1 MPLYK
6 TITVN
11 SATKVLI
18 WKIEESFD
26 TLLKNIELSTKNTDR
41 LNSMK
46 SILHQKGFLSIR
58 HLLAI
63 EGYTDYDLYYDTNGK
78 PHLKDGLYIS
88 ITHSF
93 IFSAIILSDI
103 KVGIDVEKKRD
114 KILRIAHKF
123 TFFKNLDKLSLIS
136 KIRKLTIIWCAKE
149 SLYKSFNR
157 VGLTFLN
164 HIHVEDFN
172 LYQNETTAIVNF
184 DNKIESYHIWFQEF
198 EDFTCAY
205 SLINNKIDESII

>member
-26 TLLKNIELSTKNTDR
+26 TLLKNIELTAENTGR

-58 HLLAI
+58 HLLAL

-78 PHLKDGLYIS
+78 PHLKDELNIS

-123 TFFKNLDKLSLIS
+123 TSVKNFDKSSLTT
-136 KIRKLTIIWCAKE
+136 KIRKLTAIWCAKE
-149 SLYKSFNR
+149 SLYKSFNS
-157 VGLTFLN
+157 VGLSFLN
-164 HIHVEDFN
+164 HIHVEDFG
-172 LYQNETTAIVNF
+172 LDQKETTAIADFN
-184 DNKIESYHIWFQEF
+184 NKTESYHVRFNEF
-198 EDFTCAY
+198 EGFTCAY
-205 SLINNKIDESII
+205 ALINNKH

>member
-26 TLLKNIELSTKNTDR
+26 TLLKNIELTAKNTRR

-58 HLLAI
+58 HLLAL
-63 EGYTDYDLYYDTNGK
+63 EGYTDYDLYYDPNGK
-78 PHLKDGLYIS
+78 PHLKDGLNIS

-93 IFSAIILSDI
+93 IFSAIILSDN

-114 KILRIAHKF
+114 KIIRIAHKF
-123 TFFKNLDKLSLIS
+123 TSVKNFEKSSLTTKIS
-136 KIRKLTIIWCAKE
+136 KLTAIWCAKE

-157 VGLTFLN
+157 VGLSFLN
-164 HIHVEDFN
+164 HIHVADFG
-172 LYQNETTAIVNF
+172 LDQNETTAIADFN
-184 DNKIESYHIWFQEF
+184 NKTESYHIWFSEF
-198 EDFTCAY
+198 EGFTCAY
-205 SLINNKIDESII
+205 ALINNKN

>member
-26 TLLKNIELSTKNTDR
+26 TLLKNIELTAKNTGR

-58 HLLAI
+58 HLLAL
-63 EGYTDYDLYYDTNGK
+63 EGFTDYDLYYDTNGK

>member
-11 SATKVLI
+11 AATKVLI

-26 TLLKNIELSTKNTDR
+26 ALLKNIELTTENTDR
-41 LNSMK
+41 LNKMK
-46 SILHQKGFLSIR
+46 SVLHQKGFLSIR

-63 EGYTDYDLYYDTNGK
+63 EGYTDYDLFYDANGK
-78 PHLKDGLYIS
+78 PHLTDGVHVS

-123 TFFKNLDKLSLIS
+123 TSVKNFDKSSLTT
-136 KIRKLTIIWCAKE
+136 KIRKLTAIWCAKE
-149 SLYKSFNR
+149 SLYKGFNSA
-157 VGLTFLN
+157 GLSFLN
-164 HIHVEDFN
+164 HIHIEDFG
-172 LYQNETTAIVNF
+172 LDQNETTAIVDFN
-184 DNKIESYHIWFQEF
+184 NKTESYHIWFSEF
-198 EDFTCAY
+198 EGFTCAY
-205 SLINNKIDESII
+205 ALINNKN

>member
-26 TLLKNIELSTKNTDR
+26 NLLQNIELTAKNTGR

-46 SILHQKGFLSIR
+46 SILHQKGFLSVR
-58 HLLAI
+58 HLLAL

-78 PHLKDGLYIS
+78 PHLKDELNIS

-93 IFSAIILSDI
+93 IFSAVILSDT

-114 KILRIAHKF
+114 KILQIAHKF
-123 TFFKNLDKLSLIS
+123 TSVKNFDKSSLTT
-136 KIRKLTIIWCAKE
+136 KIRKLTAIWCAKE
-149 SLYKSFNR
+149 SLYKSFNS
-157 VGLTFLN
+157 VGLSFLN
-164 HIHVEDFN
+164 HIHVEDFG
-172 LYQNETTAIVNF
+172 LDQKETTAIADFN
-184 DNKIESYHIWFQEF
+184 NKTESYHVRFNEF
-198 EDFTCAY
+198 EGFTCAY
-205 SLINNKIDESII
+205 ALINNKH

>member
-26 TLLKNIELSTKNTDR
+26 TLLKNIELTAENTGR

-58 HLLAI
+58 HLLAL

-78 PHLKDGLYIS
+78 PHLKDELNIS

-93 IFSAIILSDI
+93 IFSAIILSDT

-123 TFFKNLDKLSLIS
+123 TSVKNFDKSSLTT
-136 KIRKLTIIWCAKE
+136 KIRKLTAIWCAKE
-149 SLYKSFNR
+149 SLYKSFNS
-157 VGLTFLN
+157 VGLSFLN
-164 HIHVEDFN
+164 HIHVEDFG
-172 LYQNETTAIVNF
+172 LDQKETTAIADFN
-184 DNKIESYHIWFQEF
+184 NKTESYHVRFNEF
-198 EDFTCAY
+198 EGFTCAY
-205 SLINNKIDESII
+205 ALINNKN

>member
-26 TLLKNIELSTKNTDR
+26 TLLKNIELTAKNTRR

-58 HLLAI
+58 HLLAL
-63 EGYTDYDLYYDTNGK
+63 EGYTDYDLYYDPNGK
-78 PHLKDGLYIS
+78 PHLKDGLNIS

-93 IFSAIILSDI
+93 IFSAIILSDN

-114 KILRIAHKF
+114 KIIRIAHKF
-123 TFFKNLDKLSLIS
+123 TSVKNFEKSSLTT
-136 KIRKLTIIWCAKE
+136 KIRKLTAIWCAKE

-157 VGLTFLN
+157 VGLSFLN
-164 HIHVEDFN
+164 HIHVADFG
-172 LYQNETTAIVNF
+172 LDQNETTAIADFN
-184 DNKIESYHIWFQEF
+184 NKTESYHVRFSEF
-198 EDFTCAY
+198 EGFTCAY
-205 SLINNKIDESII
+205 ALINNKN

>member
-11 SATKVLI
+11 AATKVLI

-26 TLLKNIELSTKNTDR
+26 ALLKNIELTTENTER
-41 LNSMK
+41 LNKMK
-46 SILHQKGFLSIR
+46 SVLHQKGFLSIR

-63 EGYTDYDLYYDTNGK
+63 EGYTDYDLFYDANGK
-78 PHLKDGLYIS
+78 PHLTDGVHVS

-123 TFFKNLDKLSLIS
+123 NAVKELSKLSLTS
-136 KIRKLTIIWCAKE
+136 RIRKLTAIWCAKE
-149 SLYKSFNR
+149 SLYKGFNSA
-157 VGLTFLN
+157 GLSFLN
-164 HIHVEDFN
+164 HIHIEDFG
-172 LYQNETTAIVNF
+172 LDQNETTAIVDFN
-184 DNKIESYHIWFQEF
+184 NKTESYHIWFSEF
-198 EDFTCAY
+198 EGFTCAY
-205 SLINNKIDESII
+205 ALINNKN

>member
-11 SATKVLI
+11 AATKVLI
-18 WKIEESFD
+18 WKIEESFAA
-26 TLLKNIELSTKNTDR
+26 LLKNIELTTENTDR
-41 LNSMK
+41 LNKMK
-46 SILHQKGFLSIR
+46 SVLHQKGFLSIR

-63 EGYTDYDLYYDTNGK
+63 EGYTDYDLFYDANGK
-78 PHLKDGLYIS
+78 PHLTDGVHVS

-123 TFFKNLDKLSLIS
+123 NAVKELSKLSLTS
-136 KIRKLTIIWCAKE
+136 RIRKLTAIWCAKE
-149 SLYKSFNR
+149 SLYKGFNSA
-157 VGLTFLN
+157 GLSFLN
-164 HIHVEDFN
+164 HIYIEDFG
-172 LYQNETTAIVNF
+172 LDQNETTAIVDFN
-184 DNKIESYHIWFQEF
+184 NKTESYHIWFSEF
-198 EDFTCAY
+198 EGFTCAY
-205 SLINNKIDESII
+205 ALINNKN

>member
-11 SATKVLI
+11 AATKVLI

-26 TLLKNIELSTKNTDR
+26 TLLKNIKLTAKNTGR

-58 HLLAI
+58 HLLAL

-78 PHLKDGLYIS
+78 PHLKDELNIS

-93 IFSAIILSDI
+93 IFSAIILSDN

-123 TFFKNLDKLSLIS
+123 TSVKNFDKSSLTN
-136 KIRKLTIIWCAKE
+136 KIRKLTAIWCAKE
-149 SLYKSFNR
+149 SLYKSFNSA
-157 VGLTFLN
+157 GLSFLN
-164 HIHVEDFN
+164 HIHVEDFG
-172 LYQNETTAIVNF
+172 LDQKETTAIADFN
-184 DNKIESYHIWFQEF
+184 NKTESYNVRFNEF
-198 EDFTCAY
+198 EGFTCAY
-205 SLINNKIDESII
+205 ALINNKN

>member
-11 SATKVLI
+11 AATKVLI

-26 TLLKNIELSTKNTDR
+26 ALLKNIELTTENTDR
-41 LNSMK
+41 LNKMK
-46 SILHQKGFLSIR
+46 SVLHQKGFLSIR

-63 EGYTDYDLYYDTNGK
+63 EGYTDYDLFYDANGK
-78 PHLKDGLYIS
+78 PHLTDGVHVS

-123 TFFKNLDKLSLIS
+123 NAVKELSKLSLTS
-136 KIRKLTIIWCAKE
+136 RIRKLTAIWCAKE
-149 SLYKSFNR
+149 SLYKGFNSA
-157 VGLTFLN
+157 GLSFLN
-164 HIHVEDFN
+164 HIHIEDFG
-172 LYQNETTAIVNF
+172 LDQNETTAIADFN
-184 DNKIESYHIWFQEF
+184 NKTESYHIWFSEF
-198 EDFTCAY
+198 EGFTCAY
-205 SLINNKIDESII
+205 ALINNKN

>member
-26 TLLKNIELSTKNTDR
+26 TLLKNIELTAENTGR

-58 HLLAI
+58 HLLAL

-78 PHLKDGLYIS
+78 PHLKDELNIS

-93 IFSAIILSDI
+93 IFSAIILSDT

-123 TFFKNLDKLSLIS
+123 TSVKNFDKSSLTT
-136 KIRKLTIIWCAKE
+136 KIRKLTAIWCAKE
-149 SLYKSFNR
+149 SLYKSFNS
-157 VGLTFLN
+157 VGLSFLN
-164 HIHVEDFN
+164 HIHVEDFG
-172 LYQNETTAIVNF
+172 LDQKETTAIADFN
-184 DNKIESYHIWFQEF
+184 NKTESYHVRFSEF
-198 EDFTCAY
+198 EGFTCAY
-205 SLINNKIDESII
+205 ALINNKN

>member
-26 TLLKNIELSTKNTDR
+26 TLLKNIELTAENTGR

-58 HLLAI
+58 HLLAL

-78 PHLKDGLYIS
+78 PHLKDELNIS

-93 IFSAIILSDI
+93 IFSAIILSDT

-123 TFFKNLDKLSLIS
+123 TSVKNFDKSSLTT
-136 KIRKLTIIWCAKE
+136 KIRKLTAIWCAKE
-149 SLYKSFNR
+149 SLYKSFNS
-157 VGLTFLN
+157 VGLSFLN
-164 HIHVEDFN
+164 HIHVEDFG
-172 LYQNETTAIVNF
+172 LDQKETTAIADFN
-184 DNKIESYHIWFQEF
+184 NKTESYHVRFNEF
-198 EDFTCAY
+198 EGFTCAY
-205 SLINNKIDESII
+205 ALINNKH

>member
-26 TLLKNIELSTKNTDR
+26 TLLKNIELTAKNTGR

-58 HLLAI
+58 HLLAL
-63 EGYTDYDLYYDTNGK
+63 EGFTDYDLYYDTNGK
-78 PHLKDGLYIS
+78 PHLKDGLHIS

-123 TFFKNLDKLSLIS
+123 TSVKNFDKSSLTT
-136 KIRKLTIIWCAKE
+136 KIRKLTAIWCAKE

-157 VGLTFLN
+157 VGLSFLN
-164 HIHVEDFN
+164 HIHVEEFGLD
-172 LYQNETTAIVNF
+172 QNETTAIADFN
-184 DNKIESYHIWFQEF
+184 NKTESYHVRFNEF

-205 SLINNKIDESII
+205 ALINNKN

>member
-26 TLLKNIELSTKNTDR
+26 TLLKNIELTAENTGR

-58 HLLAI
+58 HLLAL

-78 PHLKDGLYIS
+78 PHLKDELNIS

-93 IFSAIILSDI
+93 IFSAIILSDT

-123 TFFKNLDKLSLIS
+123 TSVKNFDKSSLTT
-136 KIRKLTIIWCAKE
+136 KIRKLTAIWCAKE
-149 SLYKSFNR
+149 SLYKSFNN
-157 VGLTFLN
+157 VGLSFLN
-164 HIHVEDFN
+164 HIHVEDFG
-172 LYQNETTAIVNF
+172 LDQKETTAIADFN
-184 DNKIESYHIWFQEF
+184 NKTESYHVRFDEF
-198 EDFTCAY
+198 EGFTCAY
-205 SLINNKIDESII
+205 ALVNNKH

>member
-26 TLLKNIELSTKNTDR
+26 TLLKNIELTAKNTGR
-41 LNSMK
+41 LNGMK
-46 SILHQKGFLSIR
+46 SIHHQKGFLSIR

-78 PHLKDGLYIS
+78 PHLKNELNIS

-93 IFSAIILSDI
+93 IFSAIILSDN

-114 KILRIAHKF
+114 KIIRIAHKF
-123 TFFKNLDKLSLIS
+123 TSVKNFEKSSLTTKIS
-136 KIRKLTIIWCAKE
+136 KLTAIWCAKE

-157 VGLTFLN
+157 VGLSFLN
-164 HIHVEDFN
+164 HIHVADFG
-172 LYQNETTAIVNF
+172 LDQNETTAIADFN
-184 DNKIESYHIWFQEF
+184 NKTESYHVRFSEF
-198 EDFTCAY
+198 EGFTCAY
-205 SLINNKIDESII
+205 ALINNKN

>member
-1 MPLYK
+1 MSLYK

>member
-26 TLLKNIELSTKNTDR
+26 TLLKNIELTAKNTGR
-41 LNSMK
+41 LNNMK

-58 HLLAI
+58 HLLAL

-78 PHLKDGLYIS
+78 PHLKDELNIS

-93 IFSAIILSDI
+93 IFSAIILSDN

-123 TFFKNLDKLSLIS
+123 TSVKNFDKSSLTT
-136 KIRKLTIIWCAKE
+136 KIRKLTAIWCAKE
-149 SLYKSFNR
+149 SLYKGFNSA
-157 VGLTFLN
+157 GLSFLN
-164 HIHVEDFN
+164 HIHVEDFG
-172 LYQNETTAIVNF
+172 LDQKETTAIADFN
-184 DNKIESYHIWFQEF
+184 NKTESYHVRFDEF
-198 EDFTCAY
+198 EGFTCAY
-205 SLINNKIDESII
+205 ALINNKH

>member
-11 SATKVLI
+11 AATKVLI

-26 TLLKNIELSTKNTDR
+26 ALLKNIELTTENTDR
-41 LNSMK
+41 LNKMK
-46 SILHQKGFLSIR
+46 SVLHQKGFLSIR

-63 EGYTDYDLYYDTNGK
+63 EGYTDYDLFYDANGK
-78 PHLKDGLYIS
+78 PHLTDGVHVS

-123 TFFKNLDKLSLIS
+123 NAVNELSKLSLTS
-136 KIRKLTIIWCAKE
+136 RIRKLTAIWCAKE
-149 SLYKSFNR
+149 SLYKGFNSA
-157 VGLTFLN
+157 GLSFLN
-164 HIHVEDFN
+164 HIYIEDFG
-172 LYQNETTAIVNF
+172 LDQNETTAIVDFN
-184 DNKIESYHIWFQEF
+184 NKTESYHIWFSEF
-198 EDFTCAY
+198 EGFTCAY
-205 SLINNKIDESII
+205 ALINNKN

>member
-11 SATKVLI
+11 AATKVLI

-123 TFFKNLDKLSLIS
+123 TFFKDLDNFSLIS
-136 KIRKLTIIWCAKE
+136 NIRKLTIIWCAKE

-172 LYQNETTAIVNF
+172 LHQNETTAIVDF

-198 EDFTCAY
+198 EGFTCSYA
-205 SLINNKIDESII
+205 LINNKIDESII

>member
-26 TLLKNIELSTKNTDR
+26 TLLQNIELTAKNTGR

-58 HLLAI
+58 HLLAL

-78 PHLKDGLYIS
+78 PHLKDELNIS

-123 TFFKNLDKLSLIS
+123 TSVKNFDKSSLTT
-136 KIRKLTIIWCAKE
+136 KIRKLTAIWCAKE
-149 SLYKSFNR
+149 SLYKSFNS
-157 VGLTFLN
+157 VGLSFLN
-164 HIHVEDFN
+164 HIHVEDFG
-172 LYQNETTAIVNF
+172 LDQKETTAIADFN
-184 DNKIESYHIWFQEF
+184 NKTESYHVRFNEF
-198 EDFTCAY
+198 EGFTCAY
-205 SLINNKIDESII
+205 ALINNKH

>member
-11 SATKVLI
+11 AATKVLI

-123 TFFKNLDKLSLIS
+123 TFFKDLDNLSLIS

-172 LYQNETTAIVNF
+172 LHQNETTAIVDF
-184 DNKIESYHIWFQEF
+184 DNKIESYHIWFQVF
-198 EDFTCAY
+198 EGFTCAY
-205 SLINNKIDESII
+205 ALINNKIDESII

>member
-26 TLLKNIELSTKNTDR
+26 TLLKNIELTAENTGR

-58 HLLAI
+58 HLLAL

-78 PHLKDGLYIS
+78 PHLKDELNIS

-123 TFFKNLDKLSLIS
+123 TFFKDLDNLSLIS

-172 LYQNETTAIVNF
+172 LHQNETTAIVDF
-184 DNKIESYHIWFQEF
+184 ENKIESYHIWFQEF
-198 EDFTCAY
+198 EGFTCAY
-205 SLINNKIDESII
+205 ALINNKIDESII

>member
-11 SATKVLI
+11 AATKVLI
-18 WKIEESFD
+18 WKIEESFAA
-26 TLLKNIELSTKNTDR
+26 LLKNIELTTENTDR
-41 LNSMK
+41 LNKMK
-46 SILHQKGFLSIR
+46 SVLHQKGFLSIR

-63 EGYTDYDLYYDTNGK
+63 EGYTDYDLFYDANGK
-78 PHLKDGLYIS
+78 PHLTDGVHVS

-123 TFFKNLDKLSLIS
+123 NAVKELSKLSLTS
-136 KIRKLTIIWCAKE
+136 RIRKLTAIWCAKE
-149 SLYKSFNR
+149 SLYKGFNSA
-157 VGLTFLN
+157 GLSFLN
-164 HIHVEDFN
+164 HIHIEDFG
-172 LYQNETTAIVNF
+172 LDQNETTAIVDFN
-184 DNKIESYHIWFQEF
+184 NKTESYHIWFSEF
-198 EDFTCAY
+198 EGFTCAY
-205 SLINNKIDESII
+205 ALINNKN

>member
-1 MPLYK
+1 MSLYK

-184 DNKIESYHIWFQEF
+184 DNKVESYHIWFQEF

>member
-26 TLLKNIELSTKNTDR
+26 TLLKNIELTAKNTGR

-58 HLLAI
+58 HLLAL

-78 PHLKDGLYIS
+78 PHLKDELNIS

-93 IFSAIILSDI
+93 IFSAIILSDT

-123 TFFKNLDKLSLIS
+123 TSVKNFDKSSLTT
-136 KIRKLTIIWCAKE
+136 KIRKLTAIWCAKE
-149 SLYKSFNR
+149 SLYKSFNS
-157 VGLTFLN
+157 VGLSFLN
-164 HIHVEDFN
+164 HIHVEDFG
-172 LYQNETTAIVNF
+172 LDQKETTAIADFN
-184 DNKIESYHIWFQEF
+184 NKTESYHVRFSEF
-198 EDFTCAY
+198 EGFTCAY
-205 SLINNKIDESII
+205 ALINNKN

>member
-26 TLLKNIELSTKNTDR
+26 TLLKNIELTAKNTRR

-58 HLLAI
+58 HLLAL
-63 EGYTDYDLYYDTNGK
+63 EGYTDYDLYYDPNGK
-78 PHLKDGLYIS
+78 PHLKDGLNIS

-93 IFSAIILSDI
+93 IFSAIILSDN

-114 KILRIAHKF
+114 KIIRIAHKF
-123 TFFKNLDKLSLIS
+123 TSIKNFEKSSLTTKIS
-136 KIRKLTIIWCAKE
+136 KLTAIWCAKE

-157 VGLTFLN
+157 VGLSFLN
-164 HIHVEDFN
+164 HIHVADFG
-172 LYQNETTAIVNF
+172 LDQNETTAIADFN
-184 DNKIESYHIWFQEF
+184 NKTESYHVRFSEF
-198 EDFTCAY
+198 EGFTCAY
-205 SLINNKIDESII
+205 ALINNKN

>member
-26 TLLKNIELSTKNTDR
+26 TLLKNIELTAKNTGR
-41 LNSMK
+41 LNNMK

-58 HLLAI
+58 HLLAL

-78 PHLKDGLYIS
+78 PHLKDELNIS

-93 IFSAIILSDI
+93 IFSAIILSDN

-123 TFFKNLDKLSLIS
+123 TSVKNFDKSSLTT
-136 KIRKLTIIWCAKE
+136 KIRKLTAIWCAKE
-149 SLYKSFNR
+149 SLYKGFNSA
-157 VGLTFLN
+157 GLSFLN
-164 HIHVEDFN
+164 HIHVEDFG
-172 LYQNETTAIVNF
+172 LDQKETTAIADFN
-184 DNKIESYHIWFQEF
+184 NKTESYHVRFNEF
-198 EDFTCAY
+198 EGFTCAY
-205 SLINNKIDESII
+205 ALINNKN

>member
-26 TLLKNIELSTKNTDR
+26 TLLKNIELTAKNTGR
-41 LNSMK
+41 LNGMK
-46 SILHQKGFLSIR
+46 SIHHQKGFLSIR

-78 PHLKDGLYIS
+78 PHLKNELNIS

-93 IFSAIILSDI
+93 IFSAIILSDN

-123 TFFKNLDKLSLIS
+123 TSVKNFDKSSLTY
-136 KIRKLTIIWCAKE
+136 KIRKLTAIWCAKE
-149 SLYKSFNR
+149 SLYKGFNSA
-157 VGLTFLN
+157 GLSFLN
-164 HIHVEDFN
+164 HIHVEDFG
-172 LYQNETTAIVNF
+172 LDQKETTAIADFN
-184 DNKIESYHIWFQEF
+184 NKTESYNVRFNEF
-198 EDFTCAY
+198 EGFTCAY
-205 SLINNKIDESII
+205 ALINNKN

>member
-26 TLLKNIELSTKNTDR
+26 TLVKNIELTAKNTGR

-58 HLLAI
+58 HLLAL

-78 PHLKDGLYIS
+78 PHLKDELNIS

-123 TFFKNLDKLSLIS
+123 TSVKNFDKSSLTY
-136 KIRKLTIIWCAKE
+136 KIRKLTAIWCAKE
-149 SLYKSFNR
+149 SLYKGFNSA
-157 VGLTFLN
+157 GLSFLN
-164 HIHVEDFN
+164 HIHVEDFG
-172 LYQNETTAIVNF
+172 LDQKETTAIADFN
-184 DNKIESYHIWFQEF
+184 NKTESYNVRFNEF
-198 EDFTCAY
+198 EGFTCAY
-205 SLINNKIDESII
+205 ALINNKN

>member
-26 TLLKNIELSTKNTDR
+26 TLLKNIELTAENTGR

-58 HLLAI
+58 HLLAL

-78 PHLKDGLYIS
+78 PHLKDELNIS

-123 TFFKNLDKLSLIS
+123 TSVKNFDKSSLTT
-136 KIRKLTIIWCAKE
+136 KIRKLTAIWCAKE
-149 SLYKSFNR
+149 SLYKSFNS
-157 VGLTFLN
+157 VGLSFLN
-164 HIHVEDFN
+164 HIHVEDFG
-172 LYQNETTAIVNF
+172 LDQKETTAIADFN
-184 DNKIESYHIWFQEF
+184 NKTESYHVRFNEF
-198 EDFTCAY
+198 EGFTCAY
-205 SLINNKIDESII
+205 ALINNKN

>member
-26 TLLKNIELSTKNTDR
+26 TLLKNIELTAKNTGR
-41 LNSMK
+41 LNGMK
-46 SILHQKGFLSIR
+46 SIHHQKGFLSIR
-58 HLLAI
+58 NLLAI

-78 PHLKDGLYIS
+78 PHLKNELNIS

-93 IFSAIILSDI
+93 IFSAIILSDN

-123 TFFKNLDKLSLIS
+123 TSVKNFDKSSLTY
-136 KIRKLTIIWCAKE
+136 KIRKLTAIWCAKE
-149 SLYKSFNR
+149 SLYKGFNSA
-157 VGLTFLN
+157 GLSFLN
-164 HIHVEDFN
+164 HIHVEDFG
-172 LYQNETTAIVNF
+172 LDQKETTAIADFN
-184 DNKIESYHIWFQEF
+184 NKTESYNVRFNEF
-198 EDFTCAY
+198 EGFTCAY
-205 SLINNKIDESII
+205 ALINNKN